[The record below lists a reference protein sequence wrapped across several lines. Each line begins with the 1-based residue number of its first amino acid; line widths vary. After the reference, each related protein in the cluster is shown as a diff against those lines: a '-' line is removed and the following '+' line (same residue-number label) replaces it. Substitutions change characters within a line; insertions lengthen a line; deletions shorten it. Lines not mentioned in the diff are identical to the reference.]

1 MGDIYMGDIY
11 MVSTPERR
19 WQSDLGSR
27 SQVIGE
33 SKIIHKSATVHHLAR
48 FVTEET
54 VALLFKIAP
63 EQIKRIECWQYVVY
77 VHGVGVSCFVSY
89 ADFPPILAVDAPT
102 TQDFVRWRK
111 RWKRKF
117 APQFWQEFYTHHFQ
131 CALSIPEL
139 FGWGQLVKLVK
150 SALSEA
156 VLEKLRKVFASQK
169 ICLEF

>member
-1 MGDIYMGDIY
+1 

-19 WQSDLGSR
+19 WQSVRDSR
-27 SQVIGE
+27 SLNIRE
-33 SKIIHKSATVHHLAR
+33 SKIIHKSAIVHHLAR

-63 EQIKRIECWQYVVY
+63 EQIERIECWQYVVY
-77 VHGVGVSCFVSY
+77 VHGVGVSSFVSY

-102 TQDFVRWRK
+102 TQDFVRWRQ
-111 RWKRKF
+111 RWKSKF
-117 APQFWQEFYTHHFQ
+117 APQFWQEFYTHQFE

-139 FGWGQLVKLVK
+139 FGWGQLVGLVK